1 MAMAMAKKKAQQKMN
16 KLLEQNE
23 QSEEKDGTESEG
35 TESKGTESETTEI
48 KKRLRR
54 AKKKTWLLAVAK
66 KDLGYRKGV
75 NMNED
80 IYKKIIL
87 ERDRLDEKNSC

>member
-1 MAMAMAKKKAQQKMN
+1 MAKKKAHNKKMN

-48 KKRLRR
+48 KKDYEGQKENVVVGSGKKRFRL
-54 AKKKTWLLAVAK
+54 
-66 KDLGYRKGV
+66 
-75 NMNED
+75 
-80 IYKKIIL
+80 
-87 ERDRLDEKNSC
+87 